1 MVEAGSSL
9 KPSPASEELHQPHN
23 VAKRRNGSLIGI
35 ACGGWS
41 LFRGVASRTAQSNYK
56 RLIQVLV
63 IGSDGDHCPQTTYDA
78 AKEVGAQIAARNA
91 ITVTGGLGGVME
103 AACRGGKEKGGMVVG
118 IIPNEDMSYANP
130 YCDIIIP
137 TGIGFARNFITA
149 YSADVAI
156 VVGGG
161 AGTYI
166 EACVAYQKGKPIV
179 ALTGTGGTADK
190 IADTFLDDRKT
201 VKVIS
206 ASSPKDAVEQ
216 ALDHATNGKK
226 GVKYFQSVAKML

>member
-1 MVEAGSSL
+1 M
-9 KPSPASEELHQPHN
+9 
-23 VAKRRNGSLIGI
+23 
-35 ACGGWS
+35 
-41 LFRGVASRTAQSNYK
+41 FRGVASRTAQSNYR

-63 IGSDGDHCPQTTYDA
+63 IGSDGDHCTEGAYNA
-78 AKEVGAQIAARNA
+78 AKEVGAYIASKGA

-103 AACRGGKEKGGMVVG
+103 AACRGAKEKGGMVVG
-118 IIPNEDMSYANP
+118 IIPHEDMSYANGF
-130 YCDIIIP
+130 CDIVIP
-137 TGIGFARNFITA
+137 TGIGFARNFVTA
-149 YSADVAI
+149 YSADTCI

-201 VKVIS
+201 VKVMA
-206 ASSPKDAVEQ
+206 ASSPGEAVEK
-216 ALDHATNGKK
+216 ALESASNGKK
-226 GVKYFQSVAKML
+226 GLKYFQSVARMI

>member
-1 MVEAGSSL
+1 
-9 KPSPASEELHQPHN
+9 
-23 VAKRRNGSLIGI
+23 
-35 ACGGWS
+35 
-41 LFRGVASRTAQSNYK
+41 
-56 RLIQVLV
+56 
-63 IGSDGDHCPQTTYDA
+63 
-78 AKEVGAQIAARNA
+78 
-91 ITVTGGLGGVME
+91 ME
-103 AACRGGKEKGGMVVG
+103 AAGRGAKEKGGMVVG
-118 IIPNEDMSYANP
+118 IIPHEDMSYANP

-149 YSADVAI
+149 YSADAAI

-201 VKVIS
+201 VKVMQ
-206 ASSPKDAVEQ
+206 ASTPREAVEH
-216 ALDHATNGKK
+216 AIDHGTNGKK
-226 GVKYFQSVAKML
+226 GVKYFQSVARMI

>member
-1 MVEAGSSL
+1 M
-9 KPSPASEELHQPHN
+9 
-23 VAKRRNGSLIGI
+23 
-35 ACGGWS
+35 
-41 LFRGVASRTAQSNYK
+41 FRGVASRTAQSNYK

-103 AACRGGKEKGGMVVG
+103 AACRGAKEKGGMVVG

-226 GVKYFQSVAKML
+226 GVKYFQSVARML

>member
-1 MVEAGSSL
+1 V
-9 KPSPASEELHQPHN
+9 
-23 VAKRRNGSLIGI
+23 
-35 ACGGWS
+35 
-41 LFRGVASRTAQSNYK
+41 FRGVASRTAQSNYK

-63 IGSDGDHCPQTTYDA
+63 IGSDGDHCDEATYNA
-78 AKEVGAQIAARNA
+78 AREVGAQIASKNA

-103 AACRGGKEKGGMVVG
+103 AACRGAKEKGGMVVG
-118 IIPNEDMSYANP
+118 IIPHEDMSFANAF
-130 YCDIIIP
+130 CDIIIP

-149 YSADVAI
+149 YSADTCI

-179 ALTGTGGTADK
+179 ALTGSGGTADK

-201 VKVIS
+201 VKVMG
-206 ASSPKDAVEQ
+206 ASSPREAVEK
-216 ALDHATNGKK
+216 ALDLNSNGKK
-226 GVKYFQSVAKML
+226 GVKYFQSVARMI

>member
-1 MVEAGSSL
+1 M
-9 KPSPASEELHQPHN
+9 
-23 VAKRRNGSLIGI
+23 
-35 ACGGWS
+35 
-41 LFRGVASRTAQSNYK
+41 FRGVASRTAQSNYK

-103 AACRGGKEKGGMVVG
+103 AACRGAKEKGGMVVG

-179 ALTGTGGTADK
+179 ALAGTGGTADK

-206 ASSPKDAVEQ
+206 ASSPKDAVDQ

>member
-1 MVEAGSSL
+1 ME
-9 KPSPASEELHQPHN
+9 
-23 VAKRRNGSLIGI
+23 
-35 ACGGWS
+35 

-103 AACRGGKEKGGMVVG
+103 AACRGAKEKGGMVVG

-190 IADTFLDDRKT
+190 IADTFLDDIKT
-201 VKVIS
+201 VKVFS
-206 ASSPKDAVEQ
+206 AASPKDAVDQ

-226 GVKYFQSVAKML
+226 GVKYFQTVAKML

>member
-1 MVEAGSSL
+1 
-9 KPSPASEELHQPHN
+9 
-23 VAKRRNGSLIGI
+23 
-35 ACGGWS
+35 

-103 AACRGGKEKGGMVVG
+103 AACRGAKEKGGMVVG

-216 ALDHATNGKK
+216 ALDQATNGKK

>member
-1 MVEAGSSL
+1 
-9 KPSPASEELHQPHN
+9 
-23 VAKRRNGSLIGI
+23 
-35 ACGGWS
+35 
-41 LFRGVASRTAQSNYK
+41 
-56 RLIQVLV
+56 
-63 IGSDGDHCPQTTYDA
+63 
-78 AKEVGAQIAARNA
+78 
-91 ITVTGGLGGVME
+91 
-103 AACRGGKEKGGMVVG
+103 MVVG

-206 ASSPKDAVEQ
+206 ASSPKDAVDQ
-216 ALDHATNGKK
+216 ALDHARNGKK
-226 GVKYFQSVAKML
+226 GVKYFQTVAKML

>member
-1 MVEAGSSL
+1 MFG
-9 KPSPASEELHQPHN
+9 
-23 VAKRRNGSLIGI
+23 
-35 ACGGWS
+35 

-103 AACRGGKEKGGMVVG
+103 AACRGAKEKGGMVVG

-130 YCDIIIP
+130 YCDVIIP

-179 ALTGTGGTADK
+179 ALTGSGGTADK

-201 VKVIS
+201 VKVFS
-206 ASSPKDAVEQ
+206 ASNPIDAVDQ
-216 ALDHATNGKK
+216 ALDHAMNGKK

>member
-1 MVEAGSSL
+1 M
-9 KPSPASEELHQPHN
+9 
-23 VAKRRNGSLIGI
+23 
-35 ACGGWS
+35 
-41 LFRGVASRTAQSNYK
+41 FRGVASRTAQSNYK

-103 AACRGGKEKGGMVVG
+103 AACRGAKEKGGMVVG

-206 ASSPKDAVEQ
+206 ASSPRDAVDQ

-226 GVKYFQSVAKML
+226 GVKYFQTVAKML

>member
-1 MVEAGSSL
+1 LE
-9 KPSPASEELHQPHN
+9 
-23 VAKRRNGSLIGI
+23 
-35 ACGGWS
+35 

-103 AACRGGKEKGGMVVG
+103 AACRGAKEKGGMVVG

-201 VKVIS
+201 VKVFS
-206 ASSPKDAVEQ
+206 AASPKDAVDQ

-226 GVKYFQSVAKML
+226 GVKYFQTVAKML

>member
-1 MVEAGSSL
+1 
-9 KPSPASEELHQPHN
+9 
-23 VAKRRNGSLIGI
+23 
-35 ACGGWS
+35 

-103 AACRGGKEKGGMVVG
+103 AACRGAKEKGGMVVG

-179 ALTGTGGTADK
+179 ALIGTGGTADK

>member
-1 MVEAGSSL
+1 M
-9 KPSPASEELHQPHN
+9 
-23 VAKRRNGSLIGI
+23 
-35 ACGGWS
+35 
-41 LFRGVASRTAQSNYK
+41 FRGVASRTAQSNYK

-63 IGSDGDHCPQTTYDA
+63 IGSDGDHCPQSTYDA

-103 AACRGGKEKGGMVVG
+103 AACRGAKEKGGMVVG

-206 ASSPKDAVEQ
+206 ASNPKDAVDQ

>member
-1 MVEAGSSL
+1 M
-9 KPSPASEELHQPHN
+9 
-23 VAKRRNGSLIGI
+23 
-35 ACGGWS
+35 
-41 LFRGVASRTAQSNYK
+41 FRGVASRTAQSNYK
-56 RLIQVLV
+56 RLVQVLV

-103 AACRGGKEKGGMVVG
+103 AACRGAKEKGGMVVG

-206 ASSPKDAVEQ
+206 ASSPRDAVEQ

-226 GVKYFQSVAKML
+226 GVKYFQSVARML

>member
-1 MVEAGSSL
+1 
-9 KPSPASEELHQPHN
+9 
-23 VAKRRNGSLIGI
+23 
-35 ACGGWS
+35 

-103 AACRGGKEKGGMVVG
+103 AACRGAKEKGGMVVG